1 MTMLDGITKS
11 LLLALLAAPAGYAQQ
26 STATQVGIEKRIVR
40 ADPSKYNHLTAV
52 HDGAGT
58 MDFRVMLGTD
68 AVEPNLDLFPS
79 WSYQPQER
87 HWTAFSQSVRRDV
100 HHPGRQG

>member
-1 MTMLDGITKS
+1 MTMFDGITKS
-11 LLLALLAAPAGYAQQ
+11 LLLALLAAPAVYAQQ
-26 STATQVGIEKRIVR
+26 PTASQGGIEKRIVR

-68 AVEPNLDLFPS
+68 AVEPNLIFFHRGVINPKSGIGQHFHNRCEEMFILLDGK
-79 WSYQPQER
+79 
-87 HWTAFSQSVRRDV
+87 A
-100 HHPGRQG
+100 